1 MAMASLMQSYC
12 VRVMLINHNLEF
24 FEIWEMFWILIFP
37 RSSQHLIWRLR
48 MGLTYIW
55 MRNHFSLLFFCCNVN
70 HIINNVMLYDRDGG
84 LSRDCWSHLLLP
96 ASCDGR
102 VFQEFAQ
109 FQRES
114 AFGVSIRG
122 PPSYL
127 SGMLPSLREQATNL
141 LQILGKSF
149 NVSSTASTIFQT

>member
-1 MAMASLMQSYC
+1 MDIDISKEFTTFDLATANEPYLYLDEKSL
-12 VRVMLINHNLEF
+12 F
-24 FEIWEMFWILIFP
+24 
-37 RSSQHLIWRLR
+37 
-48 MGLTYIW
+48 LT
-55 MRNHFSLLFFCCNVN
+55 FLLLLCES
-70 HIINNVMLYDRDGG
+70 HNVMLYDRDGG

-114 AFGVSIRG
+114 AFGVSTRG

-141 LQILGKSF
+141 LQILGKCF
-149 NVSSTASTIFQT
+149 NVSTTASIFRT